1 MLCEFRRAAAIV
13 LGLVGVGLV
22 GLGGAGE
29 ARASDERPINLLRL
43 PSAQVAAT
51 SLSGGAPLLKA
62 LTDGDAQSVAEV
74 EASEAAPLEVVYGF
88 GGADVAPE
96 GVRVTLPP
104 AGASKVAAARV
115 ELLVSTASAHAGFR
129 SARAD
134 PLDAASAPR
143 TFEFLP
149 LQARWILVRLTPPAG
164 ATKVAVAEVE
174 ILGREGPPETRY
186 AFAESPAKALDVL
199 ARLEKT
205 SALKVSVSA
214 AEKALFAKAQAARL
228 DAKGFAKGF
237 AEAALLA
244 SGVLDPSKRTAYH
257 KRLDEL
263 EQQARAALAKGE
275 ARLSKGDRLLRWLH
289 QGPLSKGYVAGQTDL
304 HTVLD
309 TGTFNCVSSAALFNC
324 LALRLGIDA
333 RAIEV
338 PTHAFA
344 IVYEGTLHR
353 DVETT
358 TAEGYDPQ
366 RDPAVVA
373 RFEKATGFRY
383 IQDIHRDQRREV
395 EEAGLAA
402 IIYYNH
408 GVTLTQDKRYHEAL
422 LAYFR
427 AMSLDAQFDS
437 AVKGALG
444 VLAKWG
450 VDLAEGGAPEAALEV
465 IETGLALA
473 PQDAALRNNR
483 LWVWQRWS
491 EREIDAGRAEEAL
504 AILERAAQ
512 AVPEGG
518 FLERQA
524 WVFLKAA
531 EKHADAADWE
541 RALAAAEP
549 GLARLTGAPQSEVLD
564 WRTNL
569 YLRWFQHELQAQ
581 RFEQAATALER
592 GLAVVPA
599 EPRLVRNAGYLAQEW
614 ARALSARGGPD
625 AALERLRAL
634 RLRFAENQE
643 VAEAAANHARREATQ
658 AADAGRFEEALAL
671 LASAVDLL
679 PDAKA
684 REQTEVYVFDTWAKA
699 RLAAVAWAEAADVYV
714 RALARFPE
722 NGLLKQNVAFLAQ
735 EWSKAAY
742 KAGGA
747 AEAARV
753 TEALKQRFPGI
764 EFAGKSSANE
774 LRRVVQELVEAAKYE
789 QALAALAE
797 GGVLLEGEPDAEG
810 LWILVY
816 DHWASAEMQA
826 GRFEQAVEAYAA
838 GLTRLPK
845 NKKLENNLGYLAQEW
860 AKAAAAGDPARAIE
874 ALRGLRT
881 RFPAVDDVTQA
892 AKRHVQRS
900 VQERAKEQPEAALA
914 DLAAWK
920 DLLPQEKDV
929 EEATV
934 GVFDRWAQGLA
945 SATKWQEAVDVY
957 EKALERLPKNGR
969 LRNNAVATWYQWA
982 KGFSDEQKWDEA
994 IAIYDKGLA
1003 RMPDTS
1009 LFKQNR
1015 AWCEE
1020 QKKKP

>member
-1 MLCEFRRAAAIV
+1 MSCEFRRAAAIV
-13 LGLVGVGLV
+13 LGLVGLGLV
-22 GLGGAGE
+22 GLGGAGA
-29 ARASDERPINLLRL
+29 ARAADEKPINLLRL
-43 PSAQVAAT
+43 PAAQIAAT
-51 SLSGGAPLLKA
+51 SLSGGAALLKA

-74 EASEAAPLEVVYGF
+74 EASEAAPLEVVFGF

-115 ELLVSTASAHAGFR
+115 EVLVSTASAHAGFR
-129 SARAD
+129 SARSD
-134 PLDAASAPR
+134 PLDAASAPK
-143 TFEFLP
+143 TLEFLP

-164 ATKVAVAEVE
+164 ATRVAVAEVE
-174 ILGREGPPETRY
+174 VLGREGPPETRY

-205 SALKVSVSA
+205 SSLKVSVSA
-214 AEKALFAKAQAARL
+214 EEKAIFAKAQAARL
-228 DAKGFAKGF
+228 DARGF

-244 SGVLDPSKRTAYH
+244 SGLLEPAKRAAYH
-257 KRLDEL
+257 RRLDDL
-263 EQQARAALAKGE
+263 EQEARAALAKGE
-275 ARLSKGDRLLRWLH
+275 GRASKGDRLLRWLH
-289 QGPLSKGYVAGQTDL
+289 QGPMAKGYVAGQTDL

-309 TGTFNCVSSAALFNC
+309 TGTFNCVSSAVLFNC

-422 LAYFR
+422 LAFFR

-444 VLAKWG
+444 ALAKWG
-450 VDLAEGGAPEAALEV
+450 VDLAEAGTFEAALEV

-473 PQDAALRNNR
+473 PQDAALLNNR

-504 AILERAAQ
+504 AILARAAQ

-518 FLERQA
+518 FLERQS

-531 EKHADAADWE
+531 EKHADARDWE
-541 RALAAAEP
+541 KALAAAAP
-549 GLARLTGAPQSEVLD
+549 GFTKLTGAPLAEVAS
-564 WRTNL
+564 WRLNL
-569 YLRWFQHELQAQ
+569 YLRWFQHEVHTQ
-581 RFEQAATALER
+581 RFEQAAAALER

-614 ARALSARGGPD
+614 ARALSAAEGPD
-625 AALERLRAL
+625 QALERLRTL
-634 RLRFAENQE
+634 QLRFAGNPE
-643 VAEAAANHARREATQ
+643 VAEAGANHVRREATQ
-658 AADAGRFEEALAL
+658 AADAGRFEWALAL
-671 LASAVDLL
+671 LASAGDLL

-684 REQTEVYVFDTWAKA
+684 REQTGVYVFDIWAKA
-699 RLAAVAWAEAADVYV
+699 RMAAAAWAEAADVYA
-714 RALARFPE
+714 RARERYPE
-722 NGLLKQNVAFLAQ
+722 NGLIKQNIAFLAQ

-747 AEAARV
+747 AEAARA
-753 TEALKQRFPGI
+753 TEALKQRFPGL

-774 LRRVVQELVEAAKYE
+774 LRRVVNELVETQQYE
-789 QALAALAE
+789 QALKALEE
-797 GGVLLEGEPDAEG
+797 GRTLLEGEGEPDA
-810 LWILVY
+810 LWIFVY
-816 DHWASAEMQA
+816 DRWAKGEWQA
-826 GRFEQAVEAYAA
+826 GRIEQAVEAYAA

-845 NKKLENNLGYLAQEW
+845 NERLENNLGYLAQEW
-860 AKAAAAGDPARAIE
+860 SKKVAAEAPLPAIE
-874 ALRGLRT
+874 FLRGLRA
-881 RFPAVDDVTQA
+881 RFPGVDDVTQA
-892 AKRHVQRS
+892 AKRHVQRAL
-900 VQERAKEQPEAALA
+900 QERSKEQPEAALA

-920 DLLPQEKDV
+920 DLLPQESDV

-945 SATKWQEAVDVY
+945 SAKKWQEAVDVY
-957 EKALERLPKNGR
+957 AKALERLPKHAR

-982 KGFSDEQKWDEA
+982 KTFSDEKQWDEA
-994 IAIYDKGLA
+994 IAIYDQGLA
-1003 RMPDTS
+1003 RLPDTS

-1020 QKKKP
+1020 QKKKH

>member
-1 MLCEFRRAAAIV
+1 MQYEFRRAAALV
-13 LGLVGVGLV
+13 LGLVGVV
-22 GLGGAGE
+22 GAVE
-29 ARASDERPINLLRL
+29 ARAADDKPINLLRL
-43 PSAQVAAT
+43 PAAEVVST
-51 SLSGGAPLLKA
+51 SLPGGASLLKA
-62 LTDGDAQSVAEV
+62 LTDGDPQSVAEV
-74 EASEAAPLEVVYGF
+74 EASEAAPLEVVFSF

-115 ELLVSTASAHAGFR
+115 EVLVSTASAHAGFR
-129 SARAD
+129 SARSD
-134 PLDAASAPR
+134 PLDAASSPK

-174 ILGREGPPETRY
+174 VLGREGPPETRY

-214 AEKALFAKAQAARL
+214 EEKAIFAKAQTTRL
-228 DAKGFAKGF
+228 DARGF

-244 SGVLDPSKRTAYH
+244 SGLLDTTKRAAYH
-257 KRLDEL
+257 RRLDEL

-275 ARLSKGDRLLRWLH
+275 ARASKGDRLLRWLH
-289 QGPLSKGYVAGQTDL
+289 QGPMAKGYVAGQTDL

-309 TGTFNCVSSAALFNC
+309 TGTFNCVSSAVLFNC

-408 GVTLTQDKRYHEAL
+408 GVTLTQEKRYHEAL

-450 VDLAEGGAPEAALEV
+450 VDLAEAGTPQAALEV

-473 PQDAALRNNR
+473 PQDAALVNNR
-483 LWVWQRWS
+483 QWVWQRWS
-491 EREIDAGRAEEAL
+491 EREIDAGRSEEAL
-504 AILERAAQ
+504 AILARAAL
-512 AVPEGG
+512 AVPGGG
-518 FLERQA
+518 FLERQS
-524 WVFLKAA
+524 WVFLKSA
-531 EKHADAADWE
+531 EKQADAGEWE

-549 GLARLTGAPQSEVLD
+549 GLAKLTGTPRAEIVD

-569 YLRWFQHELQAQ
+569 YLRWFQHEVRAQ
-581 RFEQAATALER
+581 DFEAAATVIER
-592 GLAVVPA
+592 GLSVVPE
-599 EPRLVRNAGYLAQEW
+599 EPRLARNAGYLAQEW
-614 ARALSARGGPD
+614 ARALAKNEGPD
-625 AALERLRAL
+625 KALDLLRAL
-634 RLRFAENQE
+634 RKRFAGNQE
-643 VAEAAANHARREATQ
+643 VDEAAANHARRAATGLC
-658 AADAGRFEEALAL
+658 DAGRFDDALAL
-671 LASAVDLL
+671 LASATDLVT
-679 PDAKA
+679 DAQA
-684 REQTEVYVFDTWAKA
+684 REQTGVYIFDHWAKA
-699 RLAAVAWAEAADVYV
+699 RMAAAAWAEAADVYA
-714 RALARFPE
+714 RARERFPE
-722 NGLLKQNVAFLAQ
+722 NSLIKQNIAFLAQ

-747 AEAARV
+747 EEAARA
-753 TEALKQRFPGI
+753 TEALKQRFPGL

-774 LRRVVQELVEAAKYE
+774 LRRVVNELVEAAKYE
-789 QALAALAE
+789 QALKALAE
-797 GGVLLEGEPDAEG
+797 GHMLLEGEGDPES
-810 LWILVY
+810 LWVFVY
-816 DHWASAEMQA
+816 DRWAKSEVQA
-826 GRFEQAVEAYAA
+826 GRFEQAVEVYAA

-845 NKKLENNLGYLAQEW
+845 NRQLENNLGFLAQESS
-860 AKAAAAGDPARAIE
+860 KTAAAADPARAIE
-874 ALRGLRT
+874 LLRSLRA
-881 RFPAVDDVTQA
+881 RFPDVDDVTQA
-892 AKRHVQRS
+892 AKRHVQRA
-900 VQERAKEQPEAALA
+900 VQERGKEQPEAALA

-920 DLLPQEKDV
+920 DLLPQESDV
-929 EEATV
+929 EEASV
-934 GVFDRWAQGLA
+934 GVYDRWANRFSTAKQ
-945 SATKWQEAVDVY
+945 WQEAVDVY
-957 EKALERLPKNGR
+957 AQALERLPKNAR
-969 LRNNAVATWYQWA
+969 LQNNAVATWYQWA
-982 KGFSDEQKWDEA
+982 KTFSDEKKWDEA

-1003 RMPDTS
+1003 RMPDTG

-1015 AWCEE
+1015 TWCEE